1 MKAVSRLICTYFMG
15 SKVLRVLT
23 IGGLLLLLIDFSIFL
38 TQPESGEILWI
49 AGLLGMVAFFLGSSL
64 MPVIFGRLA
73 RSHSIGILPRGR
85 FKLLASAFFTTVIV
99 AIPAALVMP
108 AAFISDMSSLPEI
121 LRDPAALTY
130 VLQMAAISFTAAML
144 WAGWLYV
151 AMWFM
156 THERN
161 LVGTFK
167 ALLVIV
173 VLLFAPA
180 RELRDLTMTISWN
193 LVQIAV
199 VWIVF
204 GAGFLLW
211 PRYRSVAAR
220 RGPARSARVLTGFG
234 RSLAGRE
241 FDVMLGA
248 SNPWQMIAAQVLPIL
263 IATRF
268 VQEFSA
274 MWLFFL
280 TIFSVVSGAIAGEA
294 AGRSRALWLRGNWT
308 REELFSQVERS
319 FWRHNSYVVGSL
331 LVVLVGVGSHAGLP
345 VSFMLAGV
353 PLLVLGAVLSLY
365 LGLMV
370 TRGLR
375 WIEGLLGAAVML
387 TLMSAAILILQEEA
401 SHATVFAIEGGLA
414 VLAFFLRST
423 ARRRWTEIDWMACR
437 PDRAMVVRGA

>member
-1 MKAVSRLICTYFMG
+1 
-15 SKVLRVLT
+15 
-23 IGGLLLLLIDFSIFL
+23 
-38 TQPESGEILWI
+38 
-49 AGLLGMVAFFLGSSL
+49 
-64 MPVIFGRLA
+64 
-73 RSHSIGILPRGR
+73 
-85 FKLLASAFFTTVIV
+85 V
-99 AIPAALVMP
+99 AIPAALVIP
-108 AAFISDMSSLPEI
+108 ATVVSDMSSLPEI
-121 LRDPAALTY
+121 LKNPAALTF
-130 VLQMAAISFTAAML
+130 VLQIAAISFTAALL

-161 LVGTFK
+161 LIGTFK

-180 RELRDLTMTISWN
+180 RDLRDLTMTISWN

-211 PRYRSVAAR
+211 PRYRSASAR
-220 RGPARSARVLTGFG
+220 RNSRRSAWALPGSG

-241 FDVMLGA
+241 FDVMLGT

-268 VQEFSA
+268 VQDLSS

-280 TIFSVVSGAIAGEA
+280 TIFSIVAGAIAGEA
-294 AGRSRALWLRGNWT
+294 AGRSRALWLRGNWS
-308 REELFSQVERS
+308 REALFSQVERS
-319 FWRHNSYVVGSL
+319 FWRHNAYVVGSL
-331 LVVLVGVGSHAGLP
+331 LLVLVGVGSYAGLP
-345 VSFMLAGV
+345 VSFMVAGV
-353 PLLVLGAVLSLY
+353 PLLILGAVLSLY

-375 WIEGLLGAAVML
+375 WIEGLMGAAVML
-387 TLMSAAILILQEEA
+387 TLMTVAVLILQGQA
-401 SHATVFAIEGGLA
+401 AHATVFAIEAGLA
-414 VLAFFLRST
+414 VLAIFLRST
-423 ARRRWTEIDWMACR
+423 ARRRWTQIDWMECR
-437 PDRAMVVRGA
+437 PDRALVVRGA